1 MQLGEFVM
9 VGLGYALPGWQH
21 LLIACGCINAATLL
35 LYPLVPE
42 SGRWLLSQ
50 GRTEEAKQ
58 SLARI
63 AKANRSSMPAE
74 PLTSSRSS
82 KQLEAPEDL
91 ETAAHTPH
99 EDSIAAEIAS
109 GKDAGAGTDSAGVA
123 AAGAGIGAADAPVDL
138 VQLLRRPRLAQRLLI
153 LLVNSFTLML
163 NYYGISMGAGGIPGS
178 M

>member
-1 MQLGEFVM
+1 M
-9 VGLGYALPGWQH
+9 VALGYALPGWQH
-21 LLIACGCINAATLL
+21 LLIACGCINAVTLL

-58 SLARI
+58 FLARI
-63 AKANRSSMPAE
+63 AKANKSSMPSE

-82 KQLEAPEDL
+82 KQLEVPSDIEK
-91 ETAAHTPH
+91 AA
-99 EDSIAAEIAS
+99 AALQEESSEAEF
-109 GKDAGAGTDSAGVA
+109 AGVA
-123 AAGAGIGAADAPVDL
+123 AAAGVGSGGVEAPVDL
-138 VQLLRRPRLAQRLLI
+138 RQLLRRPRLAQRLLI

>member
-1 MQLGEFVM
+1 MQMGEFVM

-21 LLIACGCINAATLL
+21 LLIACGCINAVTLL

-58 SLARI
+58 FLARI
-63 AKANRSSMPAE
+63 AKANKSSMPAE
-74 PLTSSRSS
+74 PLTSSHSS
-82 KQLEAPEDL
+82 KQLAAPDDL
-91 ETAAHTPH
+91 ETAPH
-99 EDSIAAEIAS
+99 ILHQDSLVAEGAIGGGSGVAA
-109 GKDAGAGTDSAGVA
+109 DSAGVA
-123 AAGAGIGAADAPVDL
+123 AAGASSGAADAPVDL
-138 VQLLRRPRLAQRLLI
+138 AQMLRRPRLAQRLLI